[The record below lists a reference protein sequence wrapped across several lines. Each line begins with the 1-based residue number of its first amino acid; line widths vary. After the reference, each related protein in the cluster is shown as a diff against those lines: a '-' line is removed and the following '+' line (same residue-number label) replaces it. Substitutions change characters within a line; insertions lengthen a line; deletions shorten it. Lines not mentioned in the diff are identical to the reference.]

1 MTELNKRQ
9 VIQGQSEHSYN
20 EHSNNEQQQLLDAI
34 WVDDLSKVDSPTL
47 EPPTLEPSSVSN
59 RSFDLQG
66 INIYRR
72 NLLATAQQALSI
84 SFPTVF
90 ALLDSDIAE
99 DIVQQYLRVSPP
111 SQGDWTQWGESFA
124 DFIATT
130 KVGNIYPYLTDCAT
144 VDWCV
149 HCALHGIDQT
159 LVQTSLQVLSDSE
172 PEHIFI
178 EFNQNVK
185 VLKTIYP
192 LTDIFDAHHH
202 RDESQR
208 DIAMKSAQQALLT
221 KPTEQVVM
229 IYRPEF
235 QPKVKT
241 LTDSDGAFMLNLLS
255 GQSLEQ
261 SLNIANDTSKSM
273 SKSMSKSDSNFSFE
287 QWLITAI
294 ELNLIHYFKEK

>member
-1 MTELNKRQ
+1 MTELNKCQ
-9 VIQGQSEHSYN
+9 VIQGQSEHSNN
-20 EHSNNEQQQLLDAI
+20 ERSNNEQQQLLEAI
-34 WVDDLSKVDSPTL
+34 WADNLSTVDS
-47 EPPTLEPSSVSN
+47 PTLEPSSVSN

-90 ALLDSDIAE
+90 ALLDSDIAQ

-111 SQGDWTQWGESFA
+111 SQGDWSQWGEDFA

-130 KVGNIYPYLTDCAT
+130 AIGNNYSYLTDCAT

-185 VLKTIYP
+185 VLKTRYP

-208 DIAMKSAQQALLT
+208 DISMKSAQQALLT

-255 GQSLEQ
+255 GKSLEQ
-261 SLNIANDTSKSM
+261 SLNIANDTSKS
-273 SKSMSKSDSNFSFE
+273 DSSFSFE
-287 QWLITAI
+287 QWLFTAI

>member
-1 MTELNKRQ
+1 MTELNKCQ
-9 VIQGQSEHSYN
+9 VIQGQSEHSNN
-20 EHSNNEQQQLLDAI
+20 ERSNNEQQQLLEAI
-34 WVDDLSKVDSPTL
+34 WADDLSMVDSL
-47 EPPTLEPSSVSN
+47 TLEPSSVSN

-90 ALLDSDIAE
+90 ALLDSDIAQ

-111 SQGDWTQWGESFA
+111 SQGDWSQWGEDFA

-130 KVGNIYPYLTDCAT
+130 AIGNNYSYLTDCAT

-185 VLKTIYP
+185 VLKTRYP

-241 LTDSDGAFMLNLLS
+241 LTDRDGAFILNLLS
-255 GQSLEQ
+255 GKSLEQ
-261 SLNIANDTSKSM
+261 SLNIANDTSKS
-273 SKSMSKSDSNFSFE
+273 DSSFSFE